1 MCRTLYRYVDWNCPK
16 DDTPLSLTV
25 VPYIGTWIE
34 TKKEGE
40 VTSLNIVVP
49 YIGTWIETGLMRIE
63 LLGGTSR
70 TLYRY
75 VDWNILSR
83 TDISG
88 TNSRTL
94 YRYVDWNIRT
104 FKSIFTI
111 STVVPYI
118 GTWIE
123 TEINDIN
130 EHVNLRRTLYRYVD
144 WNWNYCYGVPH
155 AVVVP
160 YIGTWIETRTQSDFY
175 KVQMSYLI

>member
-1 MCRTLYRYVDWNCPK
+1 MDWNIHWSKQIVHIPVVPYIGTWIETEKLFTFKSATNCRTLYRYVDWNRQAWQQ
-16 DDTPLSLTV
+16 TMV
-25 VPYIGTWIE
+25 GT
-34 TKKEGE
+34 
-40 VTSLNIVVP
+40 
-49 YIGTWIETGLMRIE
+49 R
-63 LLGGTSR
+63 R

-75 VDWNILSR
+75 VDWNLQAAKR
-83 TDISG
+83 ELFEE
-88 TNSRTL
+88 SRTL

>member
-1 MCRTLYRYVDWNCPK
+1 MAAEVVPYIGTWIETFYTMWNLIFRRCRTLYRYVDWN
-16 DDTPLSLTV
+16 LR
-25 VPYIGTWIE
+25 Y
-34 TKKEGE
+34 
-40 VTSLNIVVP
+40 
-49 YIGTWIETGLMRIE
+49 RIRI
-63 LLGGTSR
+63 LPVRSR

-75 VDWNILSR
+75 VDWNLQAAKR
-83 TDISG
+83 ELFEE
-88 TNSRTL
+88 SRTL